1 MLFFFVFI
9 VLTVRDDSELIRPP
23 IIRRQRMPPTDN
35 IYDRRRYRPI
45 NREYT
50 HNK

>member
-1 MLFFFVFI
+1 ML
-9 VLTVRDDSELIRPP
+9 VLTVRDDSELKPPAP
-23 IIRRQRMPPTDN
+23 IIRRPRISPGEN
-35 IYDRRRYRPI
+35 IYDRRRCRPI